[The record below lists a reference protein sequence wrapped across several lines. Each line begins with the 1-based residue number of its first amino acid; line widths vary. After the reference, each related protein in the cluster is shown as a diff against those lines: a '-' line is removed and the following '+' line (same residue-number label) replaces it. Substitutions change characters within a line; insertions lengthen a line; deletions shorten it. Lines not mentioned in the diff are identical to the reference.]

1 MVRQYYNS
9 NTKSSYRRRKK
20 NNEPTFTDSL
30 SKEELTF
37 LNRIESMQKLQ
48 NVDYDDDI
56 PQNELVEQL
65 EESMSLDGDN
75 REVLLNN

>member
-9 NTKSSYRRRKK
+9 NTKSYRGKK
-20 NNEPTFTDSL
+20 NNAEPTFTDSL
-30 SKEELTF
+30 SKDELTF

-56 PQNELVEQL
+56 PQNELIEQP
-65 EESMSLDGDN
+65 EDSMSVEGD
-75 REVLLNN
+75 REVI

>member
-9 NTKSSYRRRKK
+9 NTKSSYRRCKK